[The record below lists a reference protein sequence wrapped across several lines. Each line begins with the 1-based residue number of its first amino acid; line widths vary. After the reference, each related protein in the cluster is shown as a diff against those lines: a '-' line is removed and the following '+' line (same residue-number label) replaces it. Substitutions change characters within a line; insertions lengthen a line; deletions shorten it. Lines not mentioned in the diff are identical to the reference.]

1 MSREE
6 VDRALARLGAE
17 RDAVEAALLALQD
30 HPGRRLLEGAELAG
44 RTLERWSVAGQ
55 GLEVLWSLF
64 DRYSEALAS
73 ARAVRSRRN
82 RPGSAEL
89 AELGE
94 LLGGQSV
101 TVSGGQLPDGAVRLG
116 GPARLVERMSLAD
129 LLERMNTWY
138 GAVVEVVTAVDA
150 VWSALPARI
159 DLLLAELHR
168 VQMLALS
175 VGVRPGGH
183 PLADDLARLAEDLTA
198 QRSEVVS
205 DPLALWRPTRVPAQ
219 RGTGAAGPDGKSGD
233 GKTSKNATERGRAG
247 GAVDTSRFDR
257 AGRALDDVRVE
268 LEGLLRLRDESHER
282 LQQVGDL
289 LQRADATLAEARRAR
304 GEVLAK
310 IAATEVPAVPGP
322 ASALRERIAQA
333 VELQHSGQW
342 YRLGP
347 LLDALEDAAA
357 KELGRARHSLTEV
370 AQPLAVRAELRGR
383 LEAYRAMASR
393 RGMTEDPEVVERFE
407 KARWLLWSAPCDLRA
422 AADAVARF
430 QRAVRPHPAL
440 PPAAAAPA
448 EGTAVAVVER
458 AGSAASHGVRD
469 ADGGQEGDGV
479 QGGEGVHPG
488 DGVQDGV
495 PLTDRRQD
503 GGSDG

>member
-17 RDAVEAALLALQD
+17 RDAVEAALLDLQD
-30 HPGRRLLEGAELAG
+30 HPGRRLLEGAALTG

-55 GLEVLWSLF
+55 GLSVLWALF

-89 AELGE
+89 AELSE
-94 LLGGQSV
+94 LLGGASV
-101 TVSGGQLPDGAVRLG
+101 TVSGGQLPDGGARLG
-116 GPARLVERMSLAD
+116 APARLVEQVSLAE
-129 LLERMNTWY
+129 LLERMNAWY
-138 GAVVEVVTAVDA
+138 ATVLEVAAAADA

-183 PLADDLARLAEDLTA
+183 PLADDLAGLAEDLAA
-198 QRSEVVS
+198 QRAEVVA
-205 DPLALWRPTRVPAQ
+205 DPLALWRPARVPAQ
-219 RGTGAAGPDGKSGD
+219 RAEGAPPGPTAAGTTGV
-233 GKTSKNATERGRAG
+233 
-247 GAVDTSRFDR
+247 VDTSRFDR

-268 LEGLLRLRDESHER
+268 LEALLRLRDESHER
-282 LQQVGDL
+282 LQQVADL

-322 ASALRERIAQA
+322 ASALRERIGLA
-333 VELQHSGQW
+333 VELQHGGQW
-342 YRLGP
+342 HRLGP

-383 LEAYRAMASR
+383 LEAYKAMAAR
-393 RGMTEDPEVVERFE
+393 LGITEDPEVVERFE

-422 AADAVARF
+422 AAEAVARF
-430 QRAVRPHPAL
+430 QQAVRPAPAL
-440 PPAAAAPA
+440 PPAPRVADDGNGQDEQAPA
-448 EGTAVAVVER
+448 VQDGR
-458 AGSAASHGVRD
+458 PVRD
-469 ADGGQEGDGV
+469 A
-479 QGGEGVHPG
+479 QGGGE
-488 DGVQDGV
+488 
-495 PLTDRRQD
+495 
-503 GGSDG
+503 SDG